1 MGMHAPTARSWECLG
16 NHLREARATQRVS
29 QEFLASWIGVDPRT
43 VGRIE
48 IGQRAPSVAHLFA
61 MELALGLRPGASF
74 EVLAGASTT
83 HLPSQAP
90 TRLELSLETTHCGHS
105 PRCG

>member
-1 MGMHAPTARSWECLG
+1 MGMHALTARSWECLG

-29 QEFLASWIGVDPRT
+29 QEFLASWIGVDHRT
-43 VGRIE
+43 VARIE
-48 IGQRAPSVAHLFA
+48 VGRMAPSVAHLSA

-74 EVLAGASTT
+74 EVLADVSNP

-90 TRLELSLETTHCGHS
+90 TRLQLSLETTLCGHD